1 MPILKQHFGSTHD
14 GQPIDC
20 YTLTNRNGLEAR
32 IMTYG
37 GILVSLRIPDR
48 QGALADVVLGFD
60 SLAPYLSE
68 HPYFG
73 ALIGRYANRIAR
85 GRFRLNNVEY
95 QLACNNGPNHLHGGI
110 AGFDKKVWQA
120 DTEINTDGP
129 QLILHCKSPDGEEGY
144 PANVEVNVSY
154 TLMQSNALKLDY
166 SARTDGPT
174 IINLTSHAY
183 FNLAGHDSVLGHRL
197 RLVADHYLPVDE
209 TLIPTG
215 EQAAVTGTP
224 MDFRRL
230 TPIGH
235 YLQSNA
241 KSEQLQRARGGY
253 DHNWVLTK
261 NENAC
266 MLAAEVMEPSTG
278 RLMQVYTTQPGVQFY
293 SGNFLDGTLTG
304 KRGQAYQ
311 KHAGFCLETQHFPD
325 SPNHPCF
332 PSTVLM
338 PYAIYQHTT
347 VYQFGIAG
355 FQND

>member
-1 MPILKQHFGSTHD
+1 MPILKQYFGSTHD
-14 GQPIDC
+14 GQSIDC
-20 YTLTNRNGLEAR
+20 YILTNDSGLEAR

-85 GRFRLNNVEY
+85 GRFRLNHVEY

-120 DTEINTDGP
+120 DAEINPDGP
-129 QLILHCKSPDGEEGY
+129 QLTLRCKSPDGEEGY
-144 PANVEVNVSY
+144 PANVEVEVSY
-154 TLMQSNALKLDY
+154 RLTGNNELRLDY
-166 SARTDGPT
+166 SARTDIPT

-183 FNLAGHDSVLGHRL
+183 FNLAGRDSVLGHRL

-215 EQAAVTGTP
+215 EQAVVTGTP

-241 KSEQLQRARGGY
+241 ESEQLQHARGGY

-266 MLAAEVMEPSTG
+266 MLAAEVMELSSG
-278 RLMQVYTTQPGVQFY
+278 RRMQVYTTQPGIQFY
-293 SGNFLDGTLTG
+293 SGNFLDGTITG
-304 KRGQAYQ
+304 KQGQAYQ

-332 PSTVLM
+332 PSTLLM
-338 PYAIYQHTT
+338 PSAIYQHTT
-347 VYQFGIAG
+347 IYQFGITR
-355 FQND
+355 D

>member
-1 MPILKQHFGSTHD
+1 MPILKQYFGSTHD
-14 GQPIDC
+14 GRPIDC
-20 YTLTNRNGLEAR
+20 YTLVNRNGLEAR

-60 SLAPYLSE
+60 NPAPYLSE

-85 GRFRLNNVEY
+85 GRFRLNHVEY

-129 QLILHCKSPDGEEGY
+129 QLILRCKSPDGEEGY
-144 PANVEVNVSY
+144 PSNVEVEVSY
-154 TLMQSNALKLDY
+154 RLTGNNQLRLDY

-235 YLQSNA
+235 YLQTNA
-241 KSEQLQRARGGY
+241 DNEQLQRARGGY

-261 NENAC
+261 DENAC
-266 MLAAEVMEPSTG
+266 TLAAEVMEPSTG
-278 RLMQVYTTQPGVQFY
+278 RRMQVYTTQPGIQFY
-293 SGNFLDGTLTG
+293 SGNFLDGALTG
-304 KRGQAYQ
+304 KRGRIYQ

-325 SPNHPCF
+325 SPHHPSF

-338 PYAIYQHTT
+338 PSETYRHTT
-347 VYQFGIAG
+347 IYQFGIAG
-355 FQND
+355 D